1 MYYTTKISKFRHLAK
16 RKAPWSDSRG
26 PDRFRS
32 QYRRLRLAATGRSS
46 GPLDFCQHGAGLF
59 AGAGVDVVVA
69 EEDLRGRSAGSAVLG
84 NVVCAD
90 VDGIGGGLFHE
101 LDAGCFGAGF
111 GDYFDNQLLTDAK
124 LPEDL
129 AQYLIGGDLSSDGAE
144 CVEGGA
150 EVFRNQVGR

>member
-111 GDYFDNQLLTDAK
+111 GDYFDNQLLTDAVSK
-124 LPEDL
+124 L
-129 AQYLIGGDLSSDGAE
+129 
-144 CVEGGA
+144 C
-150 EVFRNQVGR
+150 